1 MHPGR
6 SGTVATKTAP
16 LIRGERLDHDRI
28 FEPAH
33 CALLTASMK
42 ATSFRISKNTVFP
55 ADRFDILNP
64 PAAARIVA
72 HAF

>member
-1 MHPGR
+1 
-6 SGTVATKTAP
+6 
-16 LIRGERLDHDRI
+16 
-28 FEPAH
+28 
-33 CALLTASMK
+33 LLTASMK

-64 PAAARIVA
+64 PVAARIVP